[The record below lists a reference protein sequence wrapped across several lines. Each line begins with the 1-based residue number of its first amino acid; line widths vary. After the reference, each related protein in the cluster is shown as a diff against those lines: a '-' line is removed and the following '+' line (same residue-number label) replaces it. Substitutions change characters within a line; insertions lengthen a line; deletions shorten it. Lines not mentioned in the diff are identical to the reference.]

1 MITLGQIIR
10 NQGVT
15 NKVIADA
22 LGIESTN
29 IGRYDDLSKRR
40 LSELIITTK
49 EHDWNP
55 GRVKKQHKPGI
66 MPGFNMKISFVSTL
80 FQHQTKTKNIN
91 R

>member
-1 MITLGQIIR
+1 MITLRQIIR

-40 LSELIITTK
+40 LSKLIVYLHYQIK
-49 EHDWNP
+49 LIQRNED
-55 GRVKKQHKPGI
+55 
-66 MPGFNMKISFVSTL
+66 
-80 FQHQTKTKNIN
+80 
-91 R
+91 